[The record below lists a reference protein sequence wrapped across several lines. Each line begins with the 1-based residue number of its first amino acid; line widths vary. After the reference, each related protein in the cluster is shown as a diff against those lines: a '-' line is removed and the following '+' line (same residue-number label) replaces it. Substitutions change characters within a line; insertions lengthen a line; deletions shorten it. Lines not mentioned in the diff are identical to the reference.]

1 MVFFPDESDVPPCIS
16 LGLRSACVHFRGF
29 VTLVALVCTWLLSD
43 CNVEKKE
50 RTPIDLA
57 LCENSKLILCL
68 PMRLC
73 EALLQ
78 YPNYW
83 VFL

>member
-1 MVFFPDESDVPPCIS
+1 MAVARLREHRTGYFLHWGPVKSQEEPVLGSVFP
-16 LGLRSACVHFRGF
+16 R
-29 VTLVALVCTWLLSD
+29 LLLMIFWGPHGGAWSS
-43 CNVEKKE
+43 
-50 RTPIDLA
+50 PIDLA